1 MNIYTIVLP
10 TYNDWKS
17 LSILLIQIE
26 KYLKNTKNIYK
37 ILIIDDNSSEK
48 NKYRLNKNKF
58 FKEIKILR
66 LKNNVGSQKAIA
78 TGLKFISKYQKKR
91 EDKFIIMDS
100 DGEDD
105 PKKIKEIIKFI
116 DKNHKTKIIT
126 MNRTIRKESF
136 FFSILYEIHLLL
148 TFFITLKYIR
158 FGNFSF
164 LSRKVINSLTKK
176 KELWLAYSAT
186 LNKFF
191 ESKESILAPRRKR
204 ISGKSKM
211 SYSNLITHSLNIQ
224 SVYMK
229 NIFYSYIIYSTILI
243 FLCIFKMFN
252 IITLLLITLLI
263 AHFLIIT
270 FNIKKEKKAITFN
283 LSLNNIKSIKKI

>member
-100 DGEDD
+100 DGEDN
-105 PKKIKEIIKFI
+105 PKKIKEIIEFI

>member
-105 PKKIKEIIKFI
+105 PKKIKEIIEFI

-243 FLCIFKMFN
+243 FLCIFKTFN